1 MPGSSSGKP
10 GALQVGAR
18 PLGGRGNL
26 GRVCG
31 RRVGKG
37 RVALPQG
44 APTGRSPGWSTLGL
58 GRCGVAPTCR
68 GGGPRR
74 AGCGQ
79 GSRRCPDFPWIS
91 RPRGPGSAL
100 ELG

>member
-44 APTGRSPGWSTLGL
+44 APTGRSRDGASWAWAE
-58 GRCGVAPTCR
+58 VAWLLLAAEW
-68 GGGPRR
+68 GPRR

-91 RPRGPGSAL
+91 RRRGPGSAL
-100 ELG
+100 EAG